1 MFINQSEKTRG
12 ISMNLKEIMD
22 GKITI
27 EDKIIYYY
35 TIYQEENNELKKEII
50 LNKLKKILEEY
61 AS

>member
-1 MFINQSEKTRG
+1 
-12 ISMNLKEIMD
+12 MNLKEIMD

-50 LNKLKKILEEY
+50 LNKLKKLLEEY

>member
-1 MFINQSEKTRG
+1 
-12 ISMNLKEIMD
+12 MNLKEIMD

>member
-1 MFINQSEKTRG
+1 
-12 ISMNLKEIMD
+12 MNLKEIMD

-35 TIYQEENNELKKEII
+35 TIYQEENNEIKKEII
-50 LNKLKKILEEY
+50 LNKLKKLLEEY

>member
-1 MFINQSEKTRG
+1 
-12 ISMNLKEIMD
+12 MNLKEIMD

-35 TIYQEENNELKKEII
+35 TIYQEERNELKKEII
-50 LNKLKKILEEY
+50 LNKLKKLLEEY

>member
-1 MFINQSEKTRG
+1 
-12 ISMNLKEIMD
+12 MNLKEIMD

-27 EDKIIYYY
+27 ENKIIYYY